1 MKFNSDSQARYLVIA
16 LCVIVFVILYV
27 WQNITVMKIKMGY
40 RAALEREREFR
51 DRNDRGRYE
60 IEKLRRLE
68 SVERAAIQAGMRP
81 LTPADLQVLVAPK
94 GGGK

>member
-1 MKFNSDSQARYLVIA
+1 VIA
-16 LCVIVFVILYV
+16 LCVIVFVIMYV

-40 RAALEREREFR
+40 RAALERERDYR
-51 DRNDRGRYE
+51 DRNDRVRYE

-81 LTPADLQVLVAPK
+81 FTPADMQVLVAPK
-94 GGGK
+94 RDGK